1 MNMADILLTFRDTQ
15 DIAVLRINSE
25 DANIEALNVIAIEI
39 LSWLKLEQKRVLW
52 QEEGKKTKLKPLRLN
67 MQYSWCKYLKELLKC
82 KNVFSDV
89 LTIVEDDL
97 RFRDDIAEDYR
108 SAARETAFY
117 QYNPQKII

>member
-1 MNMADILLTFRDTQ
+1 M
-15 DIAVLRINSE
+15 
-25 DANIEALNVIAIEI
+25 
-39 LSWLKLEQKRVLW
+39 LW

-89 LTIVEDDL
+89 LTIVEGDL